1 MVHREDCSKGAAQVT
16 LHTQTAQEEMELP
29 LPAVNEIW
37 YRVMLA
43 ERGCVK
49 VHANLHIVAGH
60 DAHGCLVF
68 VLKNLSL

>member
-1 MVHREDCSKGAAQVT
+1 MT
-16 LHTQTAQEEMELP
+16 PHTQTVYKEMGL
-29 LPAVNEIW
+29 LSPAVNEIW

-49 VHANLHIVAGH
+49 VHANLDIVSSH